1 MSSIESIFDELPCLT
16 SKVLVLA
23 SAAPGFSIII
33 EFVPVVNGASHHY
46 NIILY
51 HICMTNIRNNGNN
64 ELITMLS
71 LIEF

>member
-33 EFVPVVNGASHHY
+33 ELVPVVNRASHHY
-46 NIILY
+46 ILY
-51 HICMTNIRNNGNN
+51 HICMTNIRSNGNN
-64 ELITMLS
+64 
-71 LIEF
+71 